1 MLENNIYNIDREF
14 DYATIKDIVIQSLEK
29 IVKEGALKKRAN
41 ISQNV
46 IFEDN
51 DYTNNVNLLAPPIPL
66 LKLKIRNTTKYLNWR
81 LSILKRDNFTC
92 KICHASIKENKSL
105 RLEVHHA
112 KTFDDICKENSVSTV
127 EQALGCEELW
137 SMSNGISLCYTCHKH
152 IENLRTK
159 LRNIFILRHIGKA
172 K

>member
-152 IENLRTK
+152 IENLERSPEK
-159 LRNIFILRHIGKA
+159 DEYPSYC
-172 K
+172 

>member
-51 DYTNNVNLLAPPIPL
+51 DHTNNVNLLAPPIPL
-66 LKLKIRNTTKYLNWR
+66 LKLKIRNTAKYLNWR

-92 KICHASIKENKSL
+92 KICHTSVKVNKSL

-112 KTFDDICKENSVSTV
+112 RTFDDICNENNVTTV
-127 EQALGCEELW
+127 EQALGCQELW
-137 SMSNGISLCYTCHKH
+137 NTKNGVSICYSCHKDV
-152 IENLRTK
+152 EKLRTK
-159 LRNIFILRHIGKA
+159 LRNMFLVRKLYF
-172 K
+172 